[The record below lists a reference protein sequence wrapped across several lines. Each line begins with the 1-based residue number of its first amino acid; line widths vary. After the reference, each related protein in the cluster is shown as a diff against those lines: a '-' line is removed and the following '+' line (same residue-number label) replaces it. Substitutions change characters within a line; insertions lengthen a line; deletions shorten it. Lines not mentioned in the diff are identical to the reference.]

1 MYEVNPN
8 IVLMESINAKINRLQ
23 QTIKEL
29 KHINKRLVNLNNSTN
44 TIKNAE
50 IKELTTMLDKQT
62 KLAVKQKQIIKHL
75 KTIEQEQQ

>member
-1 MYEVNPN
+1 MHEINTN
-8 IVLMESINAKINRLQ
+8 IILMESINAKINRLQ

>member
-8 IVLMESINAKINRLQ
+8 IKLMESTNAKINRLQ

-29 KHINKRLVNLNNSTN
+29 
-44 TIKNAE
+44 TI
-50 IKELTTMLDKQT
+50 MLDKQT

-75 KTIEQEQQ
+75 REQNNFV

>member
-1 MYEVNPN
+1 MHEINTN
-8 IVLMESINAKINRLQ
+8 IILMESINAKINRLQ

-50 IKELTTMLDKQT
+50 IKELTIMLDKQT